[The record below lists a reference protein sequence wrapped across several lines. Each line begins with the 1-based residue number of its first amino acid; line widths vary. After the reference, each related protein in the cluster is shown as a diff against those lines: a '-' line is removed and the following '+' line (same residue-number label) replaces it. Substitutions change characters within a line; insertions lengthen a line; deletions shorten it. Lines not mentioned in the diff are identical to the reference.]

1 MRTSRF
7 LPTGDLSRFLT
18 ECAAA
23 QQTSA
28 AARVLVP
35 VRQGRA
41 VVFAPYAEGVDCVLE
56 RATSSPKRAVL
67 PPCETLMT
75 YKRAKDPEN
84 LDHVTLSLDDSP
96 ESVPTVLLGG
106 RPCDAR
112 GFVVLDNPYLHGPFA
127 DPYYAK
133 RRDSLTVITQTCSGL
148 CNTCFCHW
156 VGSGPT
162 DEAGSDIMMT
172 ALDGGWVLTSC
183 TDKGAALLASS
194 SLQEDAPKA
203 EAAAAAR
210 AAVKAATAAAPDLS
224 AAKDALAARFDDMDF
239 WYKQTAH
246 CLSCGACTYLCP
258 TCYCFT
264 ITDEGDGMG
273 EQSGK
278 RLRSWDTCMSS
289 LFTREASGHNP
300 RLTKAMRMRNRIMHK
315 FSYYPGIWQG
325 AFSCNGCGRCISH
338 CPVHLDIRAIVQAA
352 IAEEQK

>member
-1 MRTSRF
+1 MSMTRF
-7 LPTGDLSRFLT
+7 LPTGEMSRFLQ

-23 QQTSA
+23 QA
-28 AARVLVP
+28 AQGGRVLVP

-41 VVFAPYAEGVDCVLE
+41 VVFTPYADGVDVALE
-56 RATSSPKRAVL
+56 RATSSPKQAVF
-67 PPCETLMT
+67 PPCETLLS
-75 YKRAKDPEN
+75 YKREKDPEQ
-84 LDHVTLSLDDSP
+84 LDRVTLKLDDKLDS
-96 ESVPTVLLGG
+96 SPTVLLGG

-112 GFVVLDNPYLHGPFA
+112 GFVVLDNPYLHGPFV

-133 RRDSLTVITQTCSGL
+133 KRENLVVITQTCASL
-148 CNTCFCHW
+148 CSTCFCHW
-156 VGSGPT
+156 VDSGPT
-162 DEAGSDIMMT
+162 DTAGSDVLMT
-172 ALDGGWVLTSC
+172 AVDGGWALTSC
-183 TDKGAALLASS
+183 SDKGTAFLQAT
-194 SLQEDAPKA
+194 SLKEDAAKA
-203 EAAAAAR
+203 ANADAAR
-210 AAVKAATAAAPDLS
+210 EAVKAATPVAPDL
-224 AAKDALAARFDDMDF
+224 ATAKTALAALFDNTDF

-273 EQSGK
+273 EQAGQ
-278 RLRSWDTCMSS
+278 RIRSWDTCMSS

-300 RLTKAMRMRNRIMHK
+300 RHTKAMRMRNRVMHK
-315 FSYYPGIWQG
+315 FSYYPNIWKD